1 MSSHVTHQDLV
12 ARAATGIMSSPAIAI
27 LGSARLGSALTALT
41 RTGLRHLVVVD
52 ERGRCVGVVADR
64 TIAAAWAADPMA
76 LECVT
81 VAAMLEPRPAVVGED
96 ASVGEVARVMHTDGV
111 DAVAVIDRGG
121 RPIGLVT
128 GGDLIA
134 LMARYIPAAG
144 EIDEDL
150 SRAVRDFGP
159 YAEAEQDQ

>member
-1 MSSHVTHQDLV
+1 
-12 ARAATGIMSSPAIAI
+12 
-27 LGSARLGSALTALT
+27 
-41 RTGLRHLVVVD
+41 
-52 ERGRCVGVVADR
+52 
-64 TIAAAWAADPMA
+64 MA

-128 GGDLIA
+128 GGDPIA
-134 LMARYIPAAG
+134 LMACHIPAAG
-144 EIDEDL
+144 ETDEDL
-150 SRAVRDFGP
+150 SRAVQDFGP